1 MLKKSSLGVWI
12 WSLVYVGLG
21 IALVYIPVH
30 NEDIL
35 TRIFLNYTNIA
46 VVALTFIIYLNER
59 VHWYTGITYE
69 QALEA
74 GSERRKTYALKM
86 FRIFRNAALVYL
98 VLSILFSVFKYSWIC
113 DMIFFI
119 VIIVVAAV
127 STMRYKL

>member
-113 DMIFFI
+113 DMIFFT